1 MRGKNFFSLF
11 AAIMVI
17 FCFSVPLSVSA
28 TELSDTK
35 IQHLESNI
43 DVKIIEENLSLKKN
57 ENGIS
62 LVTINDEDKLS
73 NELKN
78 INSLITVIDVKAT
91 VNAFNNQLILENG
104 NGELTDLL
112 IKNLQNQSKYSFRSK
127 NSGMCSAVMG
137 GAGLA
142 HTTLYGAAAWALGV
156 TGPAGWLVGAGIGA
170 AYYAGSLLC

>member
-1 MRGKNFFSLF
+1 MSGKKFFILF
-11 AAIMVI
+11 AGIMVI
-17 FCFSVPLSVSA
+17 FCFSIPLVASA
-28 TELSDTK
+28 TEMSKTES
-35 IQHLESNI
+35 QSLETTI
-43 DVKIIEENLSLKKN
+43 DVKIIEDNLSLKNN
-57 ENGIS
+57 ESGIS
-62 LVTINDEDKLS
+62 LVTITDEEKLS

-78 INSLITVIDVKAT
+78 AHSLVTIMDVKAT

-104 NGELTDLL
+104 NGKLTDLL